1 MPFLQVRI
9 TSGRSGGGDS
19 KVRGERKPL
28 ECMLDYINSKIQYAI
43 VNLRWFKFV
52 NTKIHNQLPRRDNGK
67 IEKIHGQFTFYKFP
81 DQNY

>member
-1 MPFLQVRI
+1 MNILFLIFSDRGESKSEATRGTLHYLFEGVMPFLKVKI

-43 VNLRWFKFV
+43 VNLR
-52 NTKIHNQLPRRDNGK
+52 
-67 IEKIHGQFTFYKFP
+67 
-81 DQNY
+81 